1 MHQTLLAPFNVTNPE
16 FYLIELA
23 AHAVPWS
30 RAAFES
36 CQAESYRNQG
46 LWVSGAP
53 VGYTLC
59 QVIAEE
65 VTLMNIA
72 VDPKYQGQGF
82 GALLIKDIIAFACNQ
97 HGEQIYPIFLEVRQ
111 SNHQAIRLYEKH
123 GFTEV
128 GRRPGYYPPI
138 SPKSEKETAIV
149 MRR

>member
-1 MHQTLLAPFNVTNPE
+1 MRQTLLAPFNVANPE
-16 FYLIELA
+16 FYLIECA
-23 AHAVPWS
+23 AHAVPWP

-36 CQAESYRNQG
+36 CQAEFYRNQA
-46 LWVSGAP
+46 LWIGGVP

-65 VTLMNIA
+65 ITLMNIA

-82 GALLIKDIIAFACNQ
+82 GAILLNDILAFASNQ
-97 HGEQIYPIFLEVRQ
+97 HGEQIYPVFLEVRQ
-111 SNHQAIRLYEKH
+111 SNQQAIRLYEKH

-138 SPKSEKETAIV
+138 FPKSEKETAIV